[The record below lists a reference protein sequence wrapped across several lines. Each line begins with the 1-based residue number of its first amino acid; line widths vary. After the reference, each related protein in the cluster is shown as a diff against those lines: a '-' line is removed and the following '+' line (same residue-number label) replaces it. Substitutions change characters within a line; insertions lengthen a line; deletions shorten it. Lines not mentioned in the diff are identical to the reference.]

1 MSTLF
6 QIAALLASAFPQAP
20 PHPYPAPAP
29 SQDVAA
35 PRADGLVLRSRT
47 LGVMG
52 TDLVIE
58 VAGKDT
64 AALDAAIEAA
74 IAELRRV
81 EDMMTD
87 WRESPLTRLND
98 AAGKGPYEV
107 PPELAKLLAR
117 ALLVAEASGG
127 AFDPT
132 YKAFGALWDLKAKP
146 PRFASDQEIAAAR
159 RFVGWQKV
167 VVDLQKSTVT
177 LPEGFAIGLGG
188 IAKGYGVDRAMQVL
202 MDRGIEHAIVNAGGD
217 LKALGKRLDLPWR
230 VAIKHPRDR
239 ERVMAVI
246 PVSNTCLVT
255 SGDYERFVEHE
266 GVRYHHIIDPRTGKP
281 STGCMSATV
290 IAPDAA
296 FADAVAT
303 ALCVLGPEE
312 GLALVAK
319 LPRTEALLV
328 AQNGSVHR
336 SPGLIEKQR
345 SLDKQ

>member
-1 MSTLF
+1 VT
-6 QIAALLASAFPQAP
+6 AALFFAAALAAAAPQA
-20 PHPYPAPAP
+20 
-29 SQDVAA
+29 AA
-35 PRADGLVLRSRT
+35 VPRADGLVLRSRT

-58 VAGKDT
+58 VAGHDP
-64 AALDAAIEAA
+64 AALDAAIDAA
-74 IAELRRV
+74 VAELVRV

-98 AAGKGPYEV
+98 AAGEGPHAV
-107 PPELAKLLAR
+107 PPELAKLVAR

-132 YKAFGALWDLKAKP
+132 YKAFGQLWDLEATP
-146 PRFASDQEIAAAR
+146 PRFATDEQIAAAR
-159 RFVGWQKV
+159 PFVGWQKV
-167 VVDLQKSTVT
+167 AVDLERSTIT
-177 LPEGFAIGLGG
+177 LPAGFALGLGG

-202 MDRGIEHAIVNAGGD
+202 MDRGVEHAIVNAGGD

-230 VAIKHPRDR
+230 VAVKHPRER
-239 ERVMAVI
+239 ERVLAVV

-255 SGDYERFVEHE
+255 SGDYERFVEHA

-312 GLALVAK
+312 GLALIAK

-328 AQNGSVHR
+328 AQDGTVHR
-336 SPGLIEKQR
+336 SPGLRER
-345 SLDKQ
+345 PRD